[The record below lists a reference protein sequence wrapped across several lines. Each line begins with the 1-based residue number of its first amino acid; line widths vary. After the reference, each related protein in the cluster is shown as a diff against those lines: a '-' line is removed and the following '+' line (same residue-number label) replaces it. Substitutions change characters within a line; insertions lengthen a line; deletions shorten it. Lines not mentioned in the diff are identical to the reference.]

1 MSKEQIKEVV
11 GDDAHGVSNDAKIED
26 IVTITKLTSPECE
39 FYITK
44 GGFVG
49 LKMGDEDKGRV
60 QLMKMRPF
68 SDEDGY
74 ISVRD
79 VEAKE
84 KEHGIVY
91 AINDL
96 PANQQKMLRDELA
109 LRYFTPEVTNIY
121 DIKEE
126 YGYTFIKADTS
137 AGKREFV
144 MRDLSNNIIFLS
156 QTKALLVD
164 TDGNRYLV
172 PELKNLNDKALRVIG
187 VWA

>member
-11 GDDAHGVSNDAKIED
+11 GDDAHGVPKDEKLED
-26 IVTITKLTSPECE
+26 IVTIIKITSPECE
-39 FYITK
+39 FYITD

-49 LKMGDEDKGRV
+49 LKMGVEDKGRV

-79 VEAKE
+79 MDAKE
-84 KEHGIVY
+84 YGIVY
-91 AINDL
+91 AIADL
-96 PANQQKMLRDELA
+96 PADQQKMLRDELA
-109 LRYFTPEVTNIY
+109 LRYFTPSVIDIT

>member
-1 MSKEQIKEVV
+1 MSNEENV
-11 GDDAHGVSNDAKIED
+11 GADLAASPEDAKIED
-26 IVTITKLTSPECE
+26 IVNIIKLIPAECE

-49 LKMGDEDKGRV
+49 LKFGEEDKGRV
-60 QLMKMRPF
+60 LLMKMRPF

-74 ISVRD
+74 VSVRD
-79 VEAKE
+79 MDLKE
-84 KEHGIVY
+84 IGIVY
-91 AINDL
+91 AIADF
-96 PANQQKMLRDELA
+96 PTNQQKMVRDELA
-109 LRYFTPEVTNIY
+109 LRYFTPEVENIT

>member
-1 MSKEQIKEVV
+1 MSNVEVET
-11 GDDAHGVSNDAKIED
+11 GKPERMEDAKIED
-26 IVTITKLTSPECE
+26 IVDITKLTPTDCE

-49 LKMGDEDKGRV
+49 LRLGQTEKEDKGRV
-60 QLMKMRPF
+60 LLMKMRPF

-74 ISVRD
+74 VSVRD
-79 VEAKE
+79 MDLKE
-84 KEHGIVY
+84 FGIVY
-91 AINDL
+91 AISDF
-96 PANQQKMLRDELA
+96 PADQQKMIREELA
-109 LRYFTPEVTNIY
+109 LRYFTPEVTEIT

-137 AGKREFV
+137 AGKRDFV

-156 QTKALLVD
+156 QTKALLID

-172 PELKNLNDKALRVIG
+172 PELRKLNDKALRVIG

>member
-1 MSKEQIKEVV
+1 MTNNNAPIV
-11 GDDAHGVSNDAKIED
+11 DAKIED
-26 IVTITKLTSPECE
+26 IVTIVKLTPADSE
-39 FYITK
+39 FYITD

-49 LKMGDEDKGRV
+49 LKMNGDDKGRV

-79 VEAKE
+79 MEEKD

-91 AINDL
+91 AIDTF
-96 PANQQKMLRDELA
+96 PAEQQKMVRDELA
-109 LRYFTPEVTNIY
+109 LRYFTPSIIDVT

-172 PELKNLNDKALRVIG
+172 PELRKLNDKALRVIG